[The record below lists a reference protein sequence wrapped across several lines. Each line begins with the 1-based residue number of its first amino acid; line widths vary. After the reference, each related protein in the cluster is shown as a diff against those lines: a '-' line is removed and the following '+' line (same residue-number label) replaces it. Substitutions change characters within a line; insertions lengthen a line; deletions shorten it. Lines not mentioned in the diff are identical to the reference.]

1 MYYRPEPQIDA
12 PQAGRCGVMLINLGS
27 PEAPSASAV
36 RRYLA
41 EFLSDRRIIEMS
53 PLLWQPILRGVVL
66 PLRGAASAARYRSV
80 WHEEGSPLLLHSRRQ
95 ARLLDGA
102 LRQRGLS
109 VVTCAAMR
117 YGKPGV
123 AEALDALKKGGCT
136 RILAVPMYP
145 QYSATTIGSA
155 ADAVHAWALRSRA
168 VPELRISGSFA
179 LYEPWLRAAAAHVR
193 RFWQREGRPA
203 HVVFSFHGVP
213 QQMVQQGD
221 PYERECRASAARLA
235 QELALEEGQW
245 ALAFQSRFGRGKW
258 LTPAT
263 QEVLQQLGSAGT
275 PRVDVFC
282 PGFVADCL
290 ETLEEIGI
298 EGKKLFQEAGGGE
311 LRALPCLNDA
321 PEWIEALADWVER
334 NLRGWAEREVSVDM
348 PLDMEL

>member
-1 MYYRPEPQIDA
+1 
-12 PQAGRCGVMLINLGS
+12 MLINLGS
-27 PEAPSASAV
+27 PEAPTASAV

-66 PLRGAASAARYRSV
+66 PLRGGASAARYRSI
-80 WHEEGSPLLLHSRRQ
+80 WQEEGSPLLLHSRRQ

-102 LRQRGLS
+102 LRQRGLN

-123 AEALDALKKGGCT
+123 TEALDALKKGGCT

-155 ADAVHAWALRSRA
+155 SDAVHAWALRSRA
-168 VPELRISGSFA
+168 VPALRVAGSFPLFA
-179 LYEPWLRAAAAHVR
+179 PWLHAAAAHVR
-193 RFWQREGRPA
+193 RFWQRNGKPQR
-203 HVVFSFHGVP
+203 VVFSFHGVP

-221 PYERECRASAARLA
+221 PYMSECCASAERLA
-235 QELALEEGQW
+235 QALELAEGQW
-245 ALAFQSRFGRGKW
+245 AMAFQSRFGRGKW
-258 LTPAT
+258 LQPST
-263 QEVLQQLGSAGT
+263 QDVLQELGRAGAQ
-275 PRVDVFC
+275 RVDVFC

-298 EGKKLFQEAGGGE
+298 EGKKLFQQAGGGE
-311 LRALPCLNDA
+311 LRVLPCLNDA
-321 PEWIEALADWVER
+321 PEWIEALADWVEQ
-334 NLRGWAEREVSVDM
+334 NLRGWAERET